1 MCLQLVRKPVSFRA
15 YSAPMP
21 DNGVSNLHISLN
33 VEHSWL
39 RSQLSQT
46 LRCPRCMGWMF
57 VQEVPSSF
65 DLLTVALRHLF
76 HTRHL
81 RTFNQECQ
89 SCFSINSSRSI

>member
-1 MCLQLVRKPVSFRA
+1 MCLQLVRNPVSFLA

-39 RSQLSQT
+39 QLSQT

-65 DLLTVALRHLF
+65 DLFTIALRHLF
-76 HTRHL
+76 QTSHL
-81 RTFNQECQ
+81 RTLNQECQ
-89 SCFSINSSRSI
+89 SCFSINSFRSI